1 MEWGRAPHRARGPRP
16 LLHLRNPSDRGLAAP
31 LPQRAAAPVRG
42 PVCAW
47 PGRTPPVGAW
57 WGEGRT
63 ERAEVPSLGVPWW
76 GPLAQSLGPR
86 RPLILK
92 TRVYSFVSKAAVPC
106 VFPEPVSDSRT
117 GWEGDVGGGGSG
129 EGSGPAPG
137 CATIAALSQ
146 RPCPSSPSPPAQVP
160 ERGLWASWG
169 ILTTC
174 ARAHLRARIDPSPG
188 FSPQRQ
194 GWEVGWEVEVGWGG
208 AVWDQVPALLPGGPR
223 RLRPGAR
230 SLAPPHLGLVGTDT
244 HGAHSSVAP
253 VAWCPGGAEGTPQAV

>member
-117 GWEGDVGGGGSG
+117 GWEGDVGGG
-129 EGSGPAPG
+129 
-137 CATIAALSQ
+137 AA
-146 RPCPSSPSPPAQVP
+146 AA
-160 ERGLWASWG
+160 RGLGQLLA
-169 ILTTC
+169 
-174 ARAHLRARIDPSPG
+174 ARPLLRCHRDP
-188 FSPQRQ
+188 
-194 GWEVGWEVEVGWGG
+194 
-208 AVWDQVPALLPGGPR
+208 VPVHRPHPHRCQNADSGLPGV
-223 RLRPGAR
+223 
-230 SLAPPHLGLVGTDT
+230 S
-244 HGAHSSVAP
+244 
-253 VAWCPGGAEGTPQAV
+253 

>member
-117 GWEGDVGGGGSG
+117 GWEGDVGGGRQRRGVWAS
-129 EGSGPAPG
+129 SWLRDHC
-137 CATIAALSQ
+137 CAVTETLSQ
-146 RPCPSSPSPPAQVP
+146 FTVP
-160 ERGLWASWG
+160 TR
-169 ILTTC
+169 T
-174 ARAHLRARIDPSPG
+174 
-188 FSPQRQ
+188 
-194 GWEVGWEVEVGWGG
+194 
-208 AVWDQVPALLPGGPR
+208 
-223 RLRPGAR
+223 GAR
-230 SLAPPHLGLVGTDT
+230 TRTLGFLGYLNHVRACT
-244 HGAHSSVAP
+244 P
-253 VAWCPGGAEGTPQAV
+253 EGQN